1 MTGFKPHWI
10 LSSLM
15 GSLLLAGCSLAPE
28 YQPAK
33 VIIPLQFKEAD
44 AKLDNPNWSIA
55 QPADAQSRGE
65 WWHIFNDPQLNDL
78 EQQAIAGNQ
87 NLKAAAANIQA
98 SRALRSAAQAERLPS
113 IGAGFGP
120 TRQKPSP
127 ASLGLDSDEST
138 SARTLWRTQANVSYE
153 LDLFGRIASSVNAA
167 TADVQQQEA
176 LYHSALLALQA
187 DVAQAYFLIRQF
199 DAEQAIYEQ
208 NIKLLTETHNLIQ
221 ARYRNGLVSD
231 LDVSRAQTELSTAQ
245 TNALSIARSRANTE
259 HALAVLLGKPPAD
272 FSLAIQP
279 LSAAAIRLPA
289 GLPSTLLERRPDIAA
304 AERAMAADNA
314 RIGIARAAFFPKLDL
329 TGALGYESASLG
341 DLGKWSSRTFL
352 LGPVA
357 GTILSLPLFDGG
369 QRKAGV
375 AQVRAGYEQSV
386 ANYRQTVLNAFREV
400 ENGLSDQRI
409 LDEQIQA
416 QGQALASSRHA
427 NQLSHLRYREGS
439 ISYLDVIDS
448 DRSILQQEQ
457 LATQLHGSRMI
468 ASVDLIRA
476 LGGGWHTRS
485 SELVRQ

>member
-1 MTGFKPHWI
+1 MITKEQDMTGFKPHWI

-44 AKLDNPNWSIA
+44 AKLDDPNWSIA

-78 EQQAIAGNQ
+78 QQQAIVGNQ

-127 ASLGLDSDEST
+127 ASLGLDADTPT
-138 SARTLWRTQANVSYE
+138 SARTLWRAQANVSYE

-199 DAEQAIYEQ
+199 DAEQAIYAQ
-208 NIKLLTETHNLIQ
+208 NIKLLTENQNLIQ

-245 TNALSIARSRANTE
+245 TNALSIARSRASTE
-259 HALAVLLGKPPAD
+259 HGLAVLLGKSPAD

-279 LSAAAIRLPA
+279 LSATAIRLPA
-289 GLPSTLLERRPDIAA
+289 GLPSSLLERRPDIAA

-341 DLGKWSSRTFL
+341 NLGKWSSRTFL
-352 LGPVA
+352 LGPLA

-369 QRKAGV
+369 QRKAGI
-375 AQVRAGYEQSV
+375 AQARAGYEQSV

-409 LDEQIQA
+409 LDQQIQA

-427 NQLSHLRYREGS
+427 NQLSHFRYREGR

-448 DRSILQQEQ
+448 DRNILQQEQ
-457 LATQLHGSRMI
+457 LAAQLHGRRMI

-476 LGGGWHTRS
+476 LGGGWHS
-485 SELVRQ
+485 Q

>member
-33 VIIPLQFKEAD
+33 VIIPLQFKESD
-44 AKLDNPNWSIA
+44 AKLDDPNWSIA

-127 ASLGLDSDEST
+127 ASLGLDSDAST
-138 SARTLWRTQANVSYE
+138 SAGTLWRAQANVSYE
-153 LDLFGRIASSVNAA
+153 LDLFGRIASSVNAT

-199 DAEQAIYEQ
+199 DAEQAIYAQ
-208 NIKLLTETHNLIQ
+208 NIKLLTENQNLIQ

-245 TNALSIARSRANTE
+245 TNALSIARGRASTE

-369 QRKAGV
+369 QRKAGI
-375 AQVRAGYEQSV
+375 AQARAGYEQSV

-409 LDEQIQA
+409 LDQQIQA

-457 LATQLHGSRMI
+457 LAAQLHGSRMI

-476 LGGGWHTRS
+476 LGGGWHS
-485 SELVRQ
+485 Q

>member
-44 AKLDNPNWSIA
+44 AKLDDPNWSIA
-55 QPADAQSRGE
+55 QPADTQSRGE
-65 WWHIFNDPQLNDL
+65 WWLIFNDPQLNDL
-78 EQQAIAGNQ
+78 QQQAIAGNQ

-127 ASLGLDSDEST
+127 SSLGLDANAPT
-138 SARTLWRTQANVSYE
+138 SAHTLWRAQANVSYE

-187 DVAQAYFLIRQF
+187 DVAQAYFLIRQL
-199 DAEQAIYEQ
+199 DAEQAIYAQ
-208 NIKLLTETHNLIQ
+208 NIKLLTENQNLIQ

-245 TNALSIARSRANTE
+245 TNALSIARSRASTE

-279 LSAAAIRLPA
+279 LSATAIRLPA

-375 AQVRAGYEQSV
+375 AQARAGYEQSV

-409 LDEQIQA
+409 LNQQIQA

-457 LATQLHGSRMI
+457 LAAQLHGSRMI

-476 LGGGWHTRS
+476 LGGGWHT
-485 SELVRQ
+485 Q

>member
-10 LSSLM
+10 RSSLM

-44 AKLDNPNWSIA
+44 AKQDDHNWSIA

-65 WWHIFNDPQLNDL
+65 WWRIFNDPQLNDL

-127 ASLGLDSDEST
+127 ASLGLDADAPT
-138 SARTLWRTQANVSYE
+138 SSRTLWRAQANVSYE

-199 DAEQAIYEQ
+199 DAEQAIYAQ
-208 NIKLLTETHNLIQ
+208 NIKLLTENQNLIQ

-245 TNALSIARSRANTE
+245 STALSITRNRASTE
-259 HALAVLLGKPPAD
+259 HALAVLLGKAPAE

-279 LSAAAIRLPA
+279 LSATALRLPA
-289 GLPSTLLERRPDIAA
+289 GLPSSLLERRPDIAA

-375 AQVRAGYEQSV
+375 AQARAGYEQSV

-409 LDEQIQA
+409 LDQQIQA

-457 LATQLHGSRMI
+457 FAAQLHGSRMI

-476 LGGGWHTRS
+476 LGGGWHTGQV
-485 SELVRQ
+485 ELVQ

>member
-44 AKLDNPNWSIA
+44 AKLDDPNWSIT

-65 WWHIFNDPQLNDL
+65 WWLIFNDPHLNDL
-78 EQQAIAGNQ
+78 QQQAIAGNQ
-87 NLKAAAANIQA
+87 NLKAASTNIQA

-127 ASLGLDSDEST
+127 ASLGLDADTPT
-138 SARTLWRTQANVSYE
+138 SARTLWRAQANVSYE

-199 DAEQAIYEQ
+199 DAEQAIYAQ
-208 NIKLLTETHNLIQ
+208 NIKLLTETRNLIQ

-245 TNALSIARSRANTE
+245 TNALSIARSRASTE

-341 DLGKWSSRTFL
+341 NLGKWSSRTFL
-352 LGPVA
+352 LGPLA

-369 QRKAGV
+369 QRKAGI
-375 AQVRAGYEQSV
+375 AQARASYEQSV

-409 LDEQIQA
+409 LDQQIQA

-457 LATQLHGSRMI
+457 LAAQLHGSRMI

-476 LGGGWHTRS
+476 LGGGWHI
-485 SELVRQ
+485 Q